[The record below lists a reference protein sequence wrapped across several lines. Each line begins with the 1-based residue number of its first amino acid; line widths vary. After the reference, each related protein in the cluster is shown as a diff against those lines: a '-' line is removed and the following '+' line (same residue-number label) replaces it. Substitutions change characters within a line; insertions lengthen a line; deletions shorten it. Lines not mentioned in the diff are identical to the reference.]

1 MKNIKFGS
9 GALAEKQFVNQLRNE
24 VSEYFL
30 ANNISTKANFAM
42 VFKTIIMLSL
52 YVVPF
57 IFILMFPMSLLSALA
72 LTVLMG
78 VGIAGVGMS
87 VMHDACHGSYSKSE
101 WINNTLGGTLYLL
114 GNNVLNWKI
123 QHNVLHHTY
132 TNISGIDEDIN
143 TKGPIRLAFKT
154 LLKKHHRFQFIFAF
168 FFYGM
173 MTIVKLINDF
183 PNLFLYNRQGLVRA
197 HHGSVKS
204 EFIKMVLR
212 KFIYLSI
219 IIGLPVFLTNF
230 SFWQV
235 LTGFLIMHW
244 VASIIL
250 SLVFQLAH
258 VVEGAEQPIGA
269 EEKFDNWHVH
279 QLKTTSDFAH
289 SNRIL
294 SWYVGGLNFQIEHHL
309 FPNICHIHYKKI
321 APIVKKVAHEHGYPY
336 NLKPSFAS
344 AISSHVKTL
353 KVLGTE
359 AMHH

>member
-1 MKNIKFGS
+1 MEQKKAAIKFINTDKNPFFS
-9 GALAEKQFVNQLRNE
+9 VLRE
-24 VSEYFL
+24 RTDAYFKD
-30 ANNISTKANFAM
+30 NNISKYGGST
-42 VFKTIIMLSL
+42 L
-52 YVVPF
+52 YLKSAILISAYIVPF
-57 IFILMFPMSLLSALA
+57 IFLIVFQPVLWVSL
-72 LTVLMG
+72 VLWFTMG
-78 VGIAGVGMS
+78 VGIAGIGMS

-101 WINNTLGGTLYLL
+101 WVNNTLGGTLYLL

-230 SFWQV
+230 SF
-235 LTGFLIMHW
+235 
-244 VASIIL
+244 
-250 SLVFQLAH
+250 
-258 VVEGAEQPIGA
+258 
-269 EEKFDNWHVH
+269 
-279 QLKTTSDFAH
+279 
-289 SNRIL
+289 
-294 SWYVGGLNFQIEHHL
+294 
-309 FPNICHIHYKKI
+309 
-321 APIVKKVAHEHGYPY
+321 
-336 NLKPSFAS
+336 
-344 AISSHVKTL
+344 
-353 KVLGTE
+353 
-359 AMHH
+359 